1 MPRNAY
7 GNGKQQKRCKHGV
20 KELRQVAGI
29 VQVQLLHAL
38 QGNLSQARHVHVIAE
53 TRQVVMAAQTLVD
66 EVYGKKAVSGEVTIG
81 KGDASTKYDVDYA
94 DVAKLAEID
103 AGNITEITVTNAKIA
118 TVKYTKSGKT
128 CTYTAGAADPYSF
141 N

>member
-1 MPRNAY
+1 MLSKIRAL
-7 GNGKQQKRCKHGV
+7 
-20 KELRQVAGI
+20 KEKKVFTLVELI
-29 VQVQLLHAL
+29 VVLVILAI
-38 QGNLSQARHVHVIAE
+38 IAE